1 MLIFPLKKEWYEKI
15 RSGEKRIE
23 YREAKPYWT
32 YRIGNELKRQC
43 AFAEDMELFYKF
55 SRGHRIDI
63 VNIDCVLRLGYTKKY
78 LTANID
84 TIELINGKNTDLAID
99 VPVYAIHL
107 SNVRKIEECKKFDY
121 KIGDKVKAVNHYNDS
136 VVEGI
141 VVDIKGFYA
150 VYIRTE
156 TEIVKLERRHYKI
169 EVIARWSE
177 SNDKKTVQETD

>member
-15 RSGEKRIE
+15 KSGEKTIE

-78 LTANID
+78 MTAIID
-84 TIELINGKNTDLAID
+84 TIELINGKDTDLHINK
-99 VPVYAIHL
+99 PVYAIHL
-107 SNVRKIEECKKFDY
+107 TQVR
-121 KIGDKVKAVNHYNDS
+121 
-136 VVEGI
+136 
-141 VVDIKGFYA
+141 
-150 VYIRTE
+150 
-156 TEIVKLERRHYKI
+156 
-169 EVIARWSE
+169 EV
-177 SNDKKTVQETD
+177 